1 MFFILN
7 LHCNYGIFL
16 SESEVATMDRK
27 NTSMRLKEIM
37 AERNLKQVD
46 IIKLAQPYSEKYN
59 IKLNKSDISQYIS
72 GKSEPG
78 QDKLF
83 ILGMALNVNESWL
96 MGFEVPKERYSV
108 QKSSFIEQQK
118 HKETAMNISNIFA
131 GSSPLHLDDL
141 TKKAFINFYNSVAS
155 DESKRSRKLLNY
167 LPKLSTLTDEQQN
180 IIYGMIDNMT
190 PPQHN
195 NIDNTLLAA
204 HEDNN
209 ASEDDKKADIKLLKD
224 YKSNKKD
231 N

>member
-1 MFFILN
+1 MLPCTRLFVIL
-7 LHCNYGIFL
+7 
-16 SESEVATMDRK
+16 
-27 NTSMRLKEIM
+27 
-37 AERNLKQVD
+37 
-46 IIKLAQPYSEKYN
+46 
-59 IKLNKSDISQYIS
+59 
-72 GKSEPG
+72 
-78 QDKLF
+78 
-83 ILGMALNVNESWL
+83 W
-96 MGFEVPKERYSV
+96 
-108 QKSSFIEQQK
+108 
-118 HKETAMNISNIFA
+118 
-131 GSSPLHLDDL
+131 
-141 TKKAFINFYNSVAS
+141 VAS